1 MLSWV
6 PAAKKAAIAK
16 ALEEVRE
23 DVRIVGIGSGTTLEL
38 LVPELANL
46 VKAKDL
52 ELKLIPTSQQIEKA
66 IAKTG
71 LTIVSPNDV
80 SQIDLVLDGADQVE
94 TQTLDLIKG
103 GGAALTRE
111 KIVDCAARKLIIVV
125 DERKIARRL
134 GSGQAV
140 PVEVIPFAHRL
151 VMGRLAE
158 LGGKP
163 ELRRSKRS
171 SPVITDNGNFVIDVN
186 FGPIKD
192 AHALDYRL
200 KSIPG
205 LVETGLFLDLTDRVY
220 IGLRDGRVKVLE
232 TK

>member
-1 MLSWV
+1 MSWV
-6 PAAKKAAIAK
+6 QAAKKAAIAK
-16 ALEEVRE
+16 ALEEIR
-23 DVRIVGIGSGTTLEL
+23 DVHILGIGSGTTLEL
-38 LVPELANL
+38 LVPELASL

-52 ELKLIPTSQQIEKA
+52 ELKLIPTSLQIEKA

-80 SQIDLVLDGADQVE
+80 SQIELVLDGADQVE

-103 GGAALTRE
+103 GGAAMTRE
-111 KIVDCAARKLIIVV
+111 KIVDCAAKRLIIVV

-140 PVEVIPFAHRL
+140 PVEVIPFAYRI

-163 ELRRSKRS
+163 ELRRKGS
-171 SPVITDNGNFVIDVN
+171 SPVMTDNGNFVIDVD

-192 AHALDYRL
+192 AHTLDRRL
-200 KSIPG
+200 KLIPG

-220 IGLRDGRVKVLE
+220 IGLNDGGVKMLE

>member
-1 MLSWV
+1 MSWV
-6 PAAKKAAIAK
+6 EAAKKAAIAK
-16 ALEEVRE
+16 ALEEVR
-23 DVRIVGIGSGTTLEL
+23 DGQIVGIGSGTTLEL

-66 IAKTG
+66 IAKTA

-80 SQIDLVLDGADQVE
+80 SHIDLVLDGADQVE

-125 DERKIARRL
+125 DERKIAPEL

-140 PVEVIPFAHRL
+140 PVEVIPFAQRL

-158 LGGKP
+158 LGGTP
-163 ELRRSKRS
+163 ELRRSKGS
-171 SPVITDNGNFVIDVN
+171 SPVMTDNGNFVIDVD

-192 AHALDYRL
+192 AHALDFRL

-220 IGLRDGRVKVLE
+220 IGLKDGKVKVLE

>member
-1 MLSWV
+1 MSWV
-6 PAAKKAAIAK
+6 EAAKKAAIAK
-16 ALEEVRE
+16 ALEEVR
-23 DVRIVGIGSGTTLEL
+23 DVHIVGIGSGTTLEL

-46 VKAKDL
+46 VRAKNL
-52 ELKLIPTSQQIEKA
+52 ELKLIPTSQQIEAA

-103 GGAALTRE
+103 GGAAMTRE
-111 KIVDCAARKLIIVV
+111 KIVDCAAKRLIIVV
-125 DERKIARRL
+125 DERKIASKL

-163 ELRRSKRS
+163 ELRRSKGS
-171 SPVITDNGNFVIDVN
+171 SPVITDNGNFVIDVD

-192 AHALDYRL
+192 AHALDCRL

-205 LVETGLFLDLTDRVY
+205 LVETGLFLDLADSVY
-220 IGLRDGRVKVLE
+220 IGLRDGRVNVLE

>member
-1 MLSWV
+1 LSWV
-6 PAAKKAAIAK
+6 EAAKKAAIAK
-16 ALEEVRE
+16 ALEEVR
-23 DVRIVGIGSGTTLEL
+23 DGQIVGIGSGTTLEL

-66 IAKTG
+66 IAKTA

-80 SQIDLVLDGADQVE
+80 SHIDLVLDGADQVE

-125 DERKIARRL
+125 DERKIAPEL

-140 PVEVIPFAHRL
+140 PVEVIPFAQRL

-158 LGGKP
+158 LGGTP
-163 ELRRSKRS
+163 ELRRSKGS
-171 SPVITDNGNFVIDVN
+171 SPVMTDNGNFVIDVD

-192 AHALDYRL
+192 AHALDFRL

-220 IGLRDGRVKVLE
+220 IGLKDGKVKVLE

>member
-1 MLSWV
+1 LSWV
-6 PAAKKAAIAK
+6 QAAKKAAIAK
-16 ALEEVRE
+16 ALEEVR
-23 DVRIVGIGSGTTLEL
+23 DVHIVGIGSGTTLEL

-52 ELKLIPTSQQIEKA
+52 ELKLIPTSQQIERA

-71 LTIVSPNDV
+71 LAIVSPNDV

-103 GGAALTRE
+103 GGAAMTRE

-125 DERKIARRL
+125 DERKIASRL

-140 PVEVIPFAHRL
+140 PVEVIPFAHRI
-151 VMGRLAE
+151 VMGRLGE

-163 ELRRSKRS
+163 VLRCSKGS
-171 SPVITDNGNFVIDVN
+171 IPVMTDNGNFVIDVD

-192 AHALDYRL
+192 AHTLDRRL

-220 IGLRDGRVKVLE
+220 IGLNDGGVKVLE
-232 TK
+232 NE

>member
-1 MLSWV
+1 MSWV
-6 PAAKKAAIAK
+6 EAAKKAAIAK
-16 ALEEVRE
+16 ALEEVR
-23 DVRIVGIGSGTTLEL
+23 DVHIVGIGSGTTLEL

-46 VKAKDL
+46 VKAKNL
-52 ELKLIPTSQQIEKA
+52 ELKLIPTSQQIEAA

-103 GGAALTRE
+103 GGAAMTRE
-111 KIVDCAARKLIIVV
+111 KIVDCAAKRLIIVV
-125 DERKIARRL
+125 DERKIASRL

-163 ELRRSKRS
+163 ELRRSKGS
-171 SPVITDNGNFVIDVN
+171 SPVITDNGNFVIDVD

-192 AHALDYRL
+192 AHALDCRL

-205 LVETGLFLDLTDRVY
+205 LVETGLFLDLADRVY
-220 IGLRDGRVKVLE
+220 IGLKDGKVKMLE

>member
-1 MLSWV
+1 LSWV
-6 PAAKKAAIAK
+6 EAAKKAAIAK
-16 ALEEVRE
+16 ALEEVR
-23 DVRIVGIGSGTTLEL
+23 DVHIVGIGSGTTLEL

-46 VKAKDL
+46 VRAKNL
-52 ELKLIPTSQQIEKA
+52 ELKLIPTSQQIEAA

-103 GGAALTRE
+103 GGAAMTRE
-111 KIVDCAARKLIIVV
+111 KIVDCAAKRLIIVV
-125 DERKIARRL
+125 DERKIASKL

-163 ELRRSKRS
+163 ELRRSKGS
-171 SPVITDNGNFVIDVN
+171 SPVMTDNGNFVIDVD

-192 AHALDYRL
+192 AHTLDRRL
-200 KSIPG
+200 KLIPG

-220 IGLRDGRVKVLE
+220 IGLEDGKVKVLE

>member
-1 MLSWV
+1 LSWV
-6 PAAKKAAIAK
+6 QAAKKAAIAK
-16 ALEEVRE
+16 ALEEVR
-23 DVRIVGIGSGTTLEL
+23 DVHIVGIGSGTTLEL

-46 VKAKDL
+46 VRAKNL
-52 ELKLIPTSQQIEKA
+52 ELRLIPTSQQIEAA

-103 GGAALTRE
+103 GGAAMTRE
-111 KIVDCAARKLIIVV
+111 KIVDYAAKKLIIVV
-125 DERKIARRL
+125 DERKIASRL

-163 ELRRSKRS
+163 ELRRSRES
-171 SPVITDNGNFVIDVN
+171 SPVITDNGNFVIDVD

-192 AHALDYRL
+192 AHALDWRL

-220 IGLRDGRVKVLE
+220 IGLEDGKVKMLE

>member
-1 MLSWV
+1 LSWV
-6 PAAKKAAIAK
+6 HAAKKAAIAK
-16 ALEEVRE
+16 ALDEVR

-52 ELKLIPTSQQIEKA
+52 ELKLIPTSQQIEAA

-71 LTIVSPNDV
+71 LTVVSPNDV
-80 SQIDLVLDGADQVE
+80 SEIDLVLDGADQVE

-111 KIVDCAARKLIIVV
+111 KIVDCAAKKLIIVV
-125 DERKIARRL
+125 DERKIAPRL

-151 VMGRLAE
+151 VMGTLVELA
-158 LGGKP
+158 GTP
-163 ELRRSKRS
+163 ELRRTKGSG
-171 SPVITDNGNFVIDVN
+171 PVITDNGNFVIDVD
-186 FGPIKD
+186 FGPIED
-192 AHALDYRL
+192 AHTLDRRL

-220 IGLRDGRVKVLE
+220 IGLKDGKVKVLE

>member
-1 MLSWV
+1 LSWV
-6 PAAKKAAIAK
+6 EAAKRAAIAK
-16 ALEEVRE
+16 ALEEVR
-23 DVRIVGIGSGTTLEL
+23 DVRVVGIGSGTTLEL

-46 VKAKDL
+46 VKARGL
-52 ELKLIPTSQQIEKA
+52 ELKLVPTSHQIEAA
-66 IAKTG
+66 IAKAG
-71 LTIVSPNDV
+71 LSIVSPNDV
-80 SQIDLVLDGADQVE
+80 SQIDLALDGADQVE

-111 KIVDCAARKLIIVV
+111 KIVDYAAKKLIVVV

-134 GSGQAV
+134 GSGQVV
-140 PVEVIPFAHRL
+140 PVEVIPFAYRF
-151 VMGRLAE
+151 VIERLAE

-163 ELRRSKRS
+163 ELRRNKGS
-171 SPVITDNGNFVIDVN
+171 SPVMTDNGNFVIDVD

-192 AHALDYRL
+192 AHALDGQL

-220 IGLRDGRVKVLE
+220 IGLNDGKVKVLE
-232 TK
+232 SN

>member
-1 MLSWV
+1 LLSWV
-6 PAAKKAAIAK
+6 EAAKRAAIAK
-16 ALEEVRE
+16 ALEEVR
-23 DVRIVGIGSGTTLEL
+23 DVRVVGIGSGTTLEL

-46 VKAKDL
+46 VKAKGL
-52 ELKLIPTSQQIEKA
+52 ELKLVPTSHQIEAA
-66 IAKTG
+66 IAKAG
-71 LTIVSPNDV
+71 LSIVSPNDV
-80 SQIDLVLDGADQVE
+80 SQIDLALDGADQVE

-111 KIVDCAARKLIIVV
+111 KIVDCAAKKLIVVV
-125 DERKIARRL
+125 DERKIAHRL
-134 GSGQAV
+134 GSGQVV
-140 PVEVIPFAHRL
+140 PVEVIPFAHRF

-163 ELRRSKRS
+163 ELRRNKGS
-171 SPVITDNGNFVIDVN
+171 SPVMTDNGNFVIDVD

-192 AHALDYRL
+192 VHALDGQL

-220 IGLRDGRVKVLE
+220 IGLNDGKVKVLE
-232 TK
+232 SK

>member
-1 MLSWV
+1 M
-6 PAAKKAAIAK
+6 AAITK
-16 ALEEVRE
+16 ALDEVR

-52 ELKLIPTSQQIEKA
+52 ELKLIPTSQQIAAA

-111 KIVDCAARKLIIVV
+111 KIVDCAAKKLIIVV
-125 DERKIARRL
+125 DERKTAPRL

-151 VMGRLAE
+151 VTRRLAE
-158 LGGKP
+158 LGGTP
-163 ELRRSKRS
+163 ELRRRKGL
-171 SPVITDNGNFVIDVN
+171 SPVITDNGNFVIDVD
-186 FGPIKD
+186 FGRIKD
-192 AHALDYRL
+192 AHTLDRQL

-220 IGLRDGRVKVLE
+220 IGLKSGKVKVLE

>member
-1 MLSWV
+1 LSWV
-6 PAAKKAAIAK
+6 EAAKKAAIAK
-16 ALEEVRE
+16 ALEEVR
-23 DVRIVGIGSGTTLEL
+23 DVHIVGIGSGTTLEL
-38 LVPELANL
+38 LIPELANL
-46 VKAKDL
+46 VKAKGL
-52 ELKLIPTSQQIEKA
+52 ELKLIPTSQQIEAA

-94 TQTLDLIKG
+94 TETLDLIKG

-111 KIVDCAARKLIIVV
+111 KIVDCATKKLIIVV
-125 DERKIARRL
+125 DERKIAPML

-140 PVEVIPFAHRL
+140 PVEVIPFAQRL
-151 VMGRLAE
+151 VMVRLAE

-163 ELRRSKRS
+163 ELRRSRES
-171 SPVITDNGNFVIDVN
+171 SPVMTDNGNFVIDVD

-192 AHALDYRL
+192 AHALDCRL

-220 IGLRDGRVKVLE
+220 IGLKDGKVKVLE